1 MMKYISQELRYGFNS
16 KIYYV
21 IIIFLSVLF
30 GWILFLNY
38 NMAIDSYNEYVKTEN
53 FYKESNEDINKSL
66 KGDYKVENSGDE
78 SLVSN
83 PLLYHKNIYRKAI
96 YVASPKYILS
106 QLMESSILLFPL
118 IFGILGL
125 IIATND
131 FKYGTIKLKT
141 VRMDKI
147 TYSLVKQLSIVLS
160 GLTVLA
166 ISILV
171 AYIIGQVMYV
181 KLSGIIPISKF
192 PSIEIHTNSSMLTK
206 FVLGFL
212 IAVFFTEI
220 GYALGVVFKNVIVG
234 AITIV
239 VYSFILPNLG
249 VYDLKNSIFYF
260 AKKVFD
266 LQGAISIEDYKTTS
280 FTNSILVILLI
291 FFVSV
296 ALSII
301 ITIKRSSFN
310 T

>member
-1 MMKYISQELRYGFNS
+1 MY
-16 KIYYV
+16 
-21 IIIFLSVLF
+21 
-30 GWILFLNY
+30 
-38 NMAIDSYNEYVKTEN
+38 
-53 FYKESNEDINKSL
+53 
-66 KGDYKVENSGDE
+66 
-78 SLVSN
+78 
-83 PLLYHKNIYRKAI
+83 
-96 YVASPKYILS
+96 
-106 QLMESSILLFPL
+106 ILLFPL

-181 KLSGIIPISKF
+181 KLSGIVPISKF

-260 AKKVFD
+260 TKKVFD